1 MLDYLY
7 DGTFEGFLTCVHFHY
22 YHDKANNI
30 SEKSSYQ
37 PNLMVSYYEVP
48 TDFEMADKVYK
59 AIQKKISP
67 YDLQR
72 IYKVFKS
79 NVPEREIHL
88 LNYIR
93 LGFKVGPKIS
103 LLHGNAYVSPVEKI
117 EKTFSNE
124 VHRMIELLRFSVLES
139 NILYAVFEPDHDV
152 LEFLWKHFTDR
163 FKHESFIIHDKK
175 RGKAL
180 LYHGGDWYISQFNDE
195 HLLPYTKEEEQYRK
209 LWKQYFDSIAIKER
223 INPRCQRNFM
233 PIRYWKHL
241 TEMG

>member
-1 MLDYLY
+1 VY
-7 DGTFEGFLTCVHFHY
+7 FHY

-30 SEKSSYQ
+30 FERSNYQ
-37 PNLMVSYYEVP
+37 PNLMVSCYEVY
-48 TDFEMADKVYK
+48 TDLSMADKVYK
-59 AIQKKISP
+59 AIEKKISP

-72 IYKVFKS
+72 IYKVFRS
-79 NVPEREIHL
+79 NAPNREILL

-93 LGFKVGPKIS
+93 FGFKVGSKLS
-103 LLHGNAYVSPVEKI
+103 LLHGNAYVSPVEKL
-117 EKTFSNE
+117 ERAFSTE
-124 VHRMIELLRFSVLES
+124 IHRMIELLRFSVLEG

-180 LYHGGDWYISQFNDE
+180 LYHDEDWYISEFSDE
-195 HLLPYTKEEEQYRK
+195 LLLSYAKEEDHYRK

-223 INPRCQRNFM
+223 TNPRCQRNFM
-233 PIRYWKHL
+233 PARYWKHL
-241 TEMG
+241 TEMNCSNNYT